1 MNQDDE
7 EVADELKMINQKLK
21 QMFKSARKKI
31 EGKGQNEARKGL
43 SKLRVKFLKFKRLI

>member
-21 QMFKSARKKI
+21 QMFKVPGKDRRKRT
-31 EGKGQNEARKGL
+31 E
-43 SKLRVKFLKFKRLI
+43 